1 MIKKFSNFI
10 KENPVIL
17 IIIILG
23 AVIMEYGFN
32 EGREDYRI
40 IDGDTIVLNGEKIR
54 LRGMDAPE
62 MKQSCRNSD
71 WKKIQCGEI
80 AKGKLIE
87 MIGDNKVICDIK
99 GKDRYKRKLG
109 YCYVG
114 TLNLNQEMVK
124 RGYAVSYSKYDTNFV
139 ADERVAREK
148 KLGFWAGKFENP
160 EKWRRKQNKNN
171 LANRKR
177 K

>member
-1 MIKKFSNFI
+1 MMIKKMIKKFSNFI
-10 KENPVIL
+10 KENPGIL
-17 IIIILG
+17 IIIIFG

-71 WKKIQCGEI
+71 WKKIQCGER

-99 GKDRYKRKLG
+99 GKDRYKRKF
-109 YCYVG
+109 
-114 TLNLNQEMVK
+114 
-124 RGYAVSYSKYDTNFV
+124 RSI
-139 ADERVAREK
+139 
-148 KLGFWAGKFENP
+148 
-160 EKWRRKQNKNN
+160 
-171 LANRKR
+171 
-177 K
+177 